1 MQYKRCFYVMAFCS
15 SYLLTSCGEDEQAIM
30 IADLQGDLHQ
40 ASSTIDS
47 LNYQV
52 DSVNLLLDEARGITF
67 SSEDA
72 SHLAQAKAANYCGQ
86 LLLMRQFGVDASGID
101 RLYLAGGFANYI
113 DVDNA
118 MAIGFIVPVAA
129 DRVEKIGNAALQGA
143 REVLIDR
150 QRRTRLE
157 QIVPQ
162 IDHVELETDPTFF
175 DAFVDGCMFQPMLP

>member
-1 MQYKRCFYVMAFCS
+1 
-15 SYLLTSCGEDEQAIM
+15 
-30 IADLQGDLHQ
+30 
-40 ASSTIDS
+40 
-47 LNYQV
+47 
-52 DSVNLLLDEARGITF
+52 
-67 SSEDA
+67 
-72 SHLAQAKAANYCGQ
+72 
-86 LLLMRQFGVDASGID
+86 MRQFGVDASGID

-175 DAFVDGCMFQPMLP
+175 DTFVDGCMFQPMLP